1 MPYQAPN
8 KPSTIMYIDPDEQ
21 VLIARQEAEALEFAP
36 TPHNYITQEEALEL
50 QAKYARYLNQ

>member
-1 MPYQAPN
+1 
-8 KPSTIMYIDPDEQ
+8 MYIDPDEQ